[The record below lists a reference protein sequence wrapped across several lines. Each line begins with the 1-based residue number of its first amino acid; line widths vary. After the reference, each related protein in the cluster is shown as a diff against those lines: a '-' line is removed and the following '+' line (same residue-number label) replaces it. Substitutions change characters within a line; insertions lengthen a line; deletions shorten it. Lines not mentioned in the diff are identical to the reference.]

1 MVLSVMGIGR
11 CIILSMFREKRNVA
25 SIFEENSTGKEKD
38 PNESMIAWLAGEKEM
53 TVWSIDRALIVDEVI
68 SITLYLDTRGQLVIV
83 YIPRFLFQWMNWL
96 LSLTQGKFSLLD
108 GWRDGLWFIFRINEI
123 KGRNKG
129 KILSMVISSFNF
141 IHKNLTVFRSWPCFT
156 R

>member
-25 SIFEENSTGKEKD
+25 SIFEENSTGKEKEWID
-38 PNESMIAWLAGEKEM
+38 DRVVGRREGDDCL
-53 TVWSIDRALIVDEVI
+53 IDRSCSNRRWGYIHYVI
-68 SITLYLDTRGQLVIV
+68 SGYTWSTSHRLYSSIFIPVNELTIV
-83 YIPRFLFQWMNWL
+83 VD
-96 LSLTQGKFSLLD
+96 SGKIFVTFD